1 MSVTTQVNLGIVS
14 AVGFRRA
21 STQTSVSGLIP
32 FAAFNSPRPIMTT
45 TLTLNGDINPDFF
58 FTGTKIVK
66 VDPLLPFELYPGGT
80 STYQTVYVTNE
91 GDSAVTLGLPR
102 WSEDQA
108 APLINTADAVNYPI
122 IPPGSTGTFKLA
134 YTSNVPG
141 EHINWFIITSDA
153 DAPQYK
159 LVTRQLVDPNFSLS
173 ISPSFATATGTE
185 LGQKVNQVFEVT
197 PIINAIPSDVIVP
210 LITTITS
217 SVPAWSVSKIE
228 TNELTGKQEITV
240 QFKAVN
246 VNNQNGTYRSTLT
259 VTSTYGLDTSVR
271 SVTAEV
277 VLNID
282 YSKFIP
288 LGSWIS
294 PAAPDNSVIG
304 MSYDIVN
311 NVRYLTIG
319 VGMGADDIP
328 IYSQGGAAFTST
340 NSLGILGTSSDYN
353 YFAWSS
359 VYKFEIPNGT
369 PIRYFS
375 GEQDIEGV
383 YLYRVK
389 PERLSNG
396 TYPETVT
403 DYEQYFGLETSAGSM
418 FIVDSDGY
426 GNVSIALNQL
436 RSLSD
441 DGNVNKTL
449 KNLSRAFHYYSAVDE
464 PSRYYQLDAAP
475 IQDGTVTQRFAGFN
489 NSGTV
494 LTSIVP
500 LPVGF

>member
-1 MSVTTQVNLGIVS
+1 
-14 AVGFRRA
+14 
-21 STQTSVSGLIP
+21 
-32 FAAFNSPRPIMTT
+32 
-45 TLTLNGDINPDFF
+45 
-58 FTGTKIVK
+58 
-66 VDPLLPFELYPGGT
+66 
-80 STYQTVYVTNE
+80 
-91 GDSAVTLGLPR
+91 
-102 WSEDQA
+102 
-108 APLINTADAVNYPI
+108 
-122 IPPGSTGTFKLA
+122 
-134 YTSNVPG
+134 
-141 EHINWFIITSDA
+141 
-153 DAPQYK
+153 
-159 LVTRQLVDPNFSLS
+159 
-173 ISPSFATATGTE
+173 
-185 LGQKVNQVFEVT
+185 
-197 PIINAIPSDVIVP
+197 
-210 LITTITS
+210 
-217 SVPAWSVSKIE
+217 VPAWSVSKIE

-375 GEQDIEGV
+375 GEQDVEGV
-383 YLYRVK
+383 YLHRVK

-396 TYPETVT
+396 TYPETT
-403 DYEQYFGLETSAGSM
+403 TNYEQYFGLETSAGSM

-426 GNVSIALNQL
+426 GNVSVALNQL

-441 DGNVNKTL
+441 DPDFNKTL
-449 KNLSRAFHYYSAVDE
+449 KNLTRAFHYYSAVDE

>member
-1 MSVTTQVNLGIVS
+1 MAISFDANIGIQSVLG
-14 AVGFRRA
+14 FKRP
-21 STQTSVSGLIP
+21 SGRDPLTGYT
-32 FAAFNSPRPIMTT
+32 FESPRPVMQTT
-45 TLTLNGDINPDFF
+45 KTLNGEEFADIGIN
-58 FTGTKIVK
+58 TGTRVLY
-66 VDPLLPFELYPGGT
+66 VEPLSDFNVPNGST
-80 STYQTVYVTNE
+80 STNQTVILRNYGNSILTVTNVSF
-91 GDSAVTLGLPR
+91 SANGVIPVPTFSAETLLTNKIEIQPN
-102 WSEDQA
+102 SS
-108 APLINTADAVNYPI
+108 
-122 IPPGSTGTFKLA
+122 STFQLA
-134 YTSNVPG
+134 YYSTQEGVWSNSILIVSNIDTTYYRARTKQIV
-141 EHINWFIITSDA
+141 ES
-153 DAPQYK
+153 
-159 LVTRQLVDPNFSLS
+159 NFSLS
-173 ISPSFATATGTE
+173 ISPTGAVKTGTQ
-185 LGQKVNQVFEVT
+185 LGEKINQVFEVT
-197 PIINAIPSDVIVP
+197 PIINTIPSNVFVP
-210 LITTITS
+210 LVTS
-217 SVPAWSVSKIE
+217 ISSSNPAWYVDNIE
-228 TNELTGKQEITV
+228 TNELTGKQEITL
-240 QFKAVN
+240 QFRAVN
-246 VNNQNGTYRSTLT
+246 VDNQNGTYRSTLT
-259 VTSTYGLDTSVR
+259 VSSVYGLDSAVAN
-271 SVTAEV
+271 VNMEV
-277 VLNID
+277 QLNID
-282 YSKFIP
+282 YSRFSP

-304 MSYDIVN
+304 MSYDIVDT
-311 NVRYLTIG
+311 VKYLTIG

-375 GEQDIEGV
+375 GEQDLEGV
-383 YLYRVK
+383 YLHRVK

-396 TYPETVT
+396 TYPETT
-403 DYEQYFGLETSAGSM
+403 TNYEQYFGLETSAGSM

-426 GNVSIALNQL
+426 GNVSVALNQL

-441 DGNVNKTL
+441 DPDFNKTL
-449 KNLSRAFHYYSAVDE
+449 KNLTRAFHYYSAVDE